1 MAISGSSMASFLL
14 LVSLTAFLTGPSLC
28 NAQVGRVGG
37 KSDIPNV
44 KSNKE
49 VQDLGSWC
57 VSEYNRKQ
65 QRSLTFKE
73 VTSGQ
78 QQVVAGMNYYLH
90 IQTVDGGATKYYDA
104 VVWVRAW
111 LSSKQLLSFQPA
123 A

>member
-1 MAISGSSMASFLL
+1 MAISVSSMASFLL
-14 LVSLTAFLTGPSLC
+14 LVSLSVFLTGPSLC
-28 NAQVGRVGG
+28 DALVGG

-57 VSEYNRKQ
+57 VSEYNSQ
-65 QRSLTFKE
+65 QHRSLTFKE